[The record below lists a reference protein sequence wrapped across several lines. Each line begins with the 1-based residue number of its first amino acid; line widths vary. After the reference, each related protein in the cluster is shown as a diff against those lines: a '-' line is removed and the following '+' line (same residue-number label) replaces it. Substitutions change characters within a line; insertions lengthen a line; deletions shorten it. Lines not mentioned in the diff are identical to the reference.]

1 MKGWST
7 FFRVIAVLVL
17 VVGLLSFVF
26 NPIAAIGLLI
36 SSISFFFFSALC
48 DRISRILENQEHIL
62 RRMDFLNQ

>member
-36 SSISFFFFSALC
+36 SSISFFFISALC
-48 DRISRILENQEHIL
+48 DRISRILENQEHIQ
-62 RRMDFLNQ
+62 RRMDYLNQ